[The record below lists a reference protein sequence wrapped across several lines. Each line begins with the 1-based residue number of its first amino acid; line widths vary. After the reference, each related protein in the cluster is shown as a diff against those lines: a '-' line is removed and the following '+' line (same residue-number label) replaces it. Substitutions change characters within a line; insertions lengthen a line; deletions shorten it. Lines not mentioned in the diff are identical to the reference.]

1 KTNCHMLIRP
11 SKPLLNASN
20 NAAVSHNPH
29 STKTARAFLLVG
41 FVAAAARADSSH
53 KP

>member
-1 KTNCHMLIRP
+1 MLIETI
-11 SKPLLNASN
+11 KTVLNASN

-41 FVAAAARADSSH
+41 FVAAAARADSIH
-53 KP
+53 KS